1 MTELK
6 RRPEP
11 ELMDSLGQ
19 VNAYADEDFSEAHN
33 QLIDGFVQ
41 RFPNFS
47 PSAILDLG
55 CGAADVTLRFAK
67 RFPKAVILGLDAG
80 TNMLAR
86 AHKDILTAGL
96 ENQITLLQAH
106 LPQHGLTPDRFDA
119 VVSNSLLHHLDK
131 PTALWSSIQESGQKG
146 AAVAVMD
153 LLRPESQAQLTHLV
167 ERYASQAPPL
177 LKQDFTHSLTAA
189 YTLKEV
195 EAQLAVAGLHLSV
208 EAISDRH
215 FLAWG
220 HL

>member
-11 ELMDSLGQ
+11 ELMDSLDQ

-41 RFPNFS
+41 RFPSFS
-47 PSAILDLG
+47 PTTLLDLG

-80 TNMLAR
+80 ANMLAR
-86 AHKDILTAGL
+86 AQEDILAAGL
-96 ENQITLLQAH
+96 EDQITLLQAH
-106 LPQHGLTPDRFDA
+106 LPHHGLTPGRFDT

-131 PTALWSSIQESGQKG
+131 PATLWSSIQESGQKG

-153 LLRPESQAQLTHLV
+153 LLRPESQAQLTYLV

-177 LKQDFTHSLTAA
+177 LKQDFAHSLAAA

-195 EAQLAVAGLHLSV
+195 EGQLAVAGLRLSV

-220 HL
+220 RL